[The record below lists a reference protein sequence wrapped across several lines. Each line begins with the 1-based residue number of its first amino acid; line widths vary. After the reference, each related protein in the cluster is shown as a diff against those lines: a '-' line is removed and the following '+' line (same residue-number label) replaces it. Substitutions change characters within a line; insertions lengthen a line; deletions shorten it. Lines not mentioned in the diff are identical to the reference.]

1 MRSYFVAVV
10 VGAALST
17 VAPTAFACS
26 CMQPPPPAQALADA
40 SRVFEGE
47 VKTVNQ
53 AEPGHVVAT
62 FRVLRAWKGVNEPEV
77 VVHTAGDSAACGLG
91 FAAGQ
96 RWLLYAHLHENNTHA
111 NLCSRSTQ
119 ESAGDIAALGPPSF
133 TPASDA
139 PIPPPSQPPPSAPS
153 PTPAPP
159 PAEQPSGGCA
169 GCTVSSR
176 AEASWW
182 MLALALTSGAFAR
195 LRRERLQ
202 RREPLS

>member
-1 MRSYFVAVV
+1 MRSYLIALV

-26 CMQPPPPAQALADA
+26 CMQPPPPAKALADA

-47 VKTVNQ
+47 VTAVSTP
-53 AEPGHVVAT
+53 EPGRVVAT

-111 NLCSRSTQ
+111 SLCSRSTQ
-119 ESAGDIAALGPPSF
+119 ESAEDIAALGAPSF
-133 TPASDA
+133 TPANQA
-139 PIPPPSQPPPSAPS
+139 PVPPTPEPPPA
-153 PTPAPP
+153 APP
-159 PAEQPSGGCA
+159 PMPGPPPEEQQGGSCA
-169 GCTVSSR
+169 GCTVTSR
-176 AEASWW
+176 AAEASWW
-182 MLALALTSGAFAR
+182 MLALALTSVCARRARRGARRAR
-195 LRRERLQ
+195 N
-202 RREPLS
+202 